1 MKTSVIEV
9 HGMLSVLSVLGVEK
23 RIGEVPGVESVT
35 VNYDAES
42 ATVRYDE
49 TRLSIADIR
58 SAVRQN
64 AYATEGESLM
74 TKTISPEDEFSTAEE
89 KVKTETGTPPP
100 ASTSNVEESP
110 TPAVEALPEQPKAE
124 AEATTPAAI
133 PVEKK
138 GQKEEPPP
146 PNVES
151 SKKKVEAGTEPS
163 ASEPNSETH
172 ADHKTDEMSPDNE
185 KAEDS
190 VGPLVAEATIETE
203 SSVSDAKAEVPPT
216 PTDEPTEEEPKVEKK
231 VETRDESPASGANP
245 EDHAGHKA
253 DEMSRDKAEMTH
265 EMGHGT
271 GTSMEAMVLGMRNR
285 FFFTLLF
292 TVFILLYAP
301 MFVKV
306 TGFEMP
312 APFGLSME
320 LMGFIFATP
329 VVFYGGWVFFV
340 GAYRALKKGIAN
352 MAVLVSLSV
361 LAGYS
366 FSVGATFFF
375 KAEVFYEA
383 IAVLLGFILL
393 GHWLEMR
400 ARAGAS
406 KAVQALLNLAP
417 PKATVIRNGQPVEVP
432 TSEVVMD
439 DIVMIRPG
447 DKIPVDGTVTD
458 GESHVDE
465 SMITGESMPVAKK
478 VGDGVIGATINKTG
492 TFRFKAT
499 KVGADTAL
507 SQIVKLVQTAQNSK
521 APSQRLADTAAQ
533 VLTISAVVIGI
544 ATFVGW
550 FWLAGATL
558 VFAMLL
564 AITVVVIA
572 CPDALG
578 LATPMAIMVASGKG
592 AENGILFKDATSLE
606 DVGRLQAIIFDK
618 TGTLTIGQPQV
629 VEIVAD
635 GKPVTDKE
643 LLQLVASL
651 EQSSEHPLAQAMIEK
666 AKADGLTLSSPANF
680 ESIPGQGARAKVDG
694 RTVLAGNRKLMDEN
708 NIALD
713 TLNDRA
719 KALEEKGNT
728 VIYSAIDGSASG
740 LIAIADAIRPSAKQA
755 IDQLAKLGIEVAML
769 TGDNQGTANLVAKEL
784 GVKVVFAEVQPGQK
798 AEKVQEMQARGLR
811 VGMVGDGINDAPA
824 LAQANVGIAIG
835 AGADVAME
843 AADVVLMKSDP
854 FDVIGAII
862 LSRATRRKM
871 RQNLWWAAGY
881 NVIAFP
887 LAAGLLYPSIGLLLS
902 PEIAALSMS
911 GSTLVVVVNA
921 LLLKRVKMKETA
933 PTEKEE
939 GDTAK
944 TTDGE
949 KS

>member
-9 HGMLSVLSVLGVEK
+9 HDMLSVLSVLGVEN
-23 RIGEVPGVESVT
+23 RIGEVGGVESVT
-35 VNYDAES
+35 VNYAAES

-64 AYATEGESLM
+64 GYESDGESNIPDIPPTAQLPA
-74 TKTISPEDEFSTAEE
+74 PEE
-89 KVKTETGTPPP
+89 
-100 ASTSNVEESP
+100 
-110 TPAVEALPEQPKAE
+110 
-124 AEATTPAAI
+124 
-133 PVEKK
+133 
-138 GQKEEPPP
+138 
-146 PNVES
+146 
-151 SKKKVEAGTEPS
+151 KVEAGTEPHASEPKAEGYANHKKGEMPPDKPKEEDSVKPSASQSIVVESPKKKEVSETKSS
-163 ASEPNSETH
+163 ASEI
-172 ADHKTDEMSPDNE
+172 K
-185 KAEDS
+185 
-190 VGPLVAEATIETE
+190 G
-203 SSVSDAKAEVPPT
+203 EVFPT
-216 PTDEPTEEEPKVEKK
+216 PSDKPLEEEPQAEKK
-231 VETRDESPASGANP
+231 VEVGDHSPAIGAKP
-245 EDHAGHKA
+245 EEHSGHKM
-253 DEMSRDKAEMTH
+253 DEMSQDKAEMAH
-265 EMGHGT
+265 EMGHDA
-271 GTSMEAMVLGMRNR
+271 GTSMEGMVSGMRNR
-285 FFFTLLF
+285 FIFTLIF
-292 TVFILLYAP
+292 TVFILLYTP
-301 MFVKV
+301 MFGKL

-312 APFGLSME
+312 SPFGWSME

-329 VVFYGGWVFFV
+329 IVLYGGSVFFV
-340 GAYRALKKGIAN
+340 GAFRALKKGLAN

-375 KAEVFYEA
+375 KSDVFYEA
-383 IAVLLGFILL
+383 VAVLLVFILL

-400 ARAGAS
+400 ARSGAS
-406 KAVQALLNLAP
+406 KAVQALLSLAP
-417 PKATVIRNGQPVEVP
+417 AKATVIRNGQSVEIP
-432 TSEVVMD
+432 TSEVVLD

-447 DKIPVDGTVTD
+447 DKIPVDGIVTD
-458 GESHVDE
+458 GSSNVDE

-478 VGDGVIGATINKTG
+478 VGDLVIGATINKTG
-492 TFRFKAT
+492 TFQFKAT

-507 SQIVKLVQTAQNSK
+507 AQIVKLVQDAQNSK
-521 APSQRLADTAAQ
+521 APSQRIADTAAQ
-533 VLTISAVVIGI
+533 VLTIAAVVIAI

-578 LATPMAIMVASGKG
+578 LATPMAIMVSSGKG
-592 AENGILFKDATSLE
+592 AQNGILFKDATALE

-666 AKADGLTLSSPANF
+666 AKADGLALSSPANF
-680 ESIPGQGARAKVDG
+680 EAIPGQGARATVDG

-708 NIALD
+708 KIALD

-719 KALEEKGNT
+719 KELEEKGNT
-728 VIYSAIDGSASG
+728 VIYSAIDGSAGG

-755 IDQLAKLGIEVAML
+755 IDQLLALGVEVAML
-769 TGDNQGTANLVAKEL
+769 TGDNQGTANLVAREL
-784 GVKVVFAEVQPGQK
+784 GIKTVFAEVQPGQK
-798 AEKVQEMQARGLR
+798 AEKVKEMQEKGLR

-854 FDVIGAII
+854 FDVLGAII

-887 LAAGLLYPSIGLLLS
+887 LAAGLLYPSIGLLLT
-902 PEIAALSMS
+902 PEIAAFSMS
-911 GSTLVVVVNA
+911 GSTLVVVANA
-921 LLLKRVKMKETA
+921 LLLKRVKMRETEQIE
-933 PTEKEE
+933 TKR
-939 GDTAK
+939 GDEVK
-944 TTDGE
+944 TTEGE
-949 KS
+949 K